1 MLGRGE
7 SVIVRKISVRD
18 RETDMPGPLAG
29 IRVIDVTEGAQ
40 GPWAGALLADLGAD
54 VIKVEKSEGEMMRKG
69 APRKRGQA
77 LPNMGMNHGKR
88 NISLDLKDPA
98 DQAIL
103 HDLIR
108 TADVFMENWRR
119 GVAKRLSVDFE
130 TLSAINPRLVY
141 ASASGFGE
149 TGRYAHKPTV
159 DNISQAMAGYYSLN
173 GPKHGPWERPRFI
186 AIDFTSPLTFVQA
199 IQLGLISR
207 DKSGLGQH
215 VRCSQLETLMA
226 VGQVRAA
233 EYFASDEVP
242 QPMGSESA
250 WAVPSQAFKTAD
262 SWIMVDVTNEAQW
275 RALCAALRLDV
286 LAEDPEYATNAARVE
301 HRDALIERLQAAFI
315 RYTAHR
321 WDEILSAA
329 GVPSSMITVDIEDL
343 YTDTQVVANGLVVT
357 REHPSVG
364 WVRTNAVPW
373 DFSDTPAVYGPLA
386 SPLDGDRASVLAEL
400 EGPQRSD
407 SADIPGSIS
416 KSAPLTG
423 LRVLDLTQGD
433 GAPFAAMQLG
443 DAGADVIKV
452 EPVGG
457 DWARPLGSAKI
468 SDEGDGPL
476 FMSMNRNKRSI
487 AIDLESDEGR
497 ALVRELARDVD
508 VVLHSFPKAGDAQ
521 RLGLDYA
528 ALWPDN
534 QALIYCDISTIERV
548 GPDADKPATDLTV
561 QARSGLPRFL
571 GVRGEAPLR
580 FGSNYAG
587 VTSAMYAVQAILAA
601 LYVRKR
607 TGRGQSISTSYLR
620 AMIATQQNYLTSFS
634 DPDDTTALTGFHT
647 MHLDKPAGG
656 TPTAD
661 GLIDFN
667 LSYSGNPPTVMR
679 ALMERLGTW
688 DDFAKAHPE
697 MEHPTTSYADQA
709 VARPFIEAGMQR
721 HTRDEVLRIL
731 DNELS
736 VMCAPVHD
744 YRSMFADPGVLEQET
759 LVTVNHPTRG
769 ATKLVGLP
777 WKLTD
782 TPGAITLAP
791 PTLGEHTND
800 VLAGMGLDVARIREL
815 RTQGVVA

>member
-1 MLGRGE
+1 MA
-7 SVIVRKISVRD
+7 
-18 RETDMPGPLAG
+18 GPLAG
-29 IRVIDVTEGAQ
+29 IRIIDVTEGAQ

-54 VIKVEKSEGEMMRKG
+54 VIKVEKAEGEMMRKG
-69 APRKRGQA
+69 GPRKRGQA

-103 HDLIR
+103 HDLVR

-119 GVAKRLSVDFE
+119 GVSKRLNVDFE
-130 TLSAINPRLVY
+130 TLSSINPRLVY

-173 GPKHGPWERPRFI
+173 GPKNGPWERPRFI

-199 IQLGLISR
+199 IQLGLLAR

-233 EYFASDEVP
+233 EYFESADIP
-242 QPMGSESA
+242 QPMGSESS

-262 SWIMVDVTNEAQW
+262 SWVMVDVTNEDQW
-275 RALCAALRLDV
+275 HALCHALGLDS
-286 LAEDPEYATNAARVE
+286 LADEPDYATNAARVE
-301 HRDALIERLQAAFI
+301 HRDALSERLQPAFI

-321 WDEILSAA
+321 WDEILGAA
-329 GVPSSMITVDIEDL
+329 GVPASVITVDIEDM
-343 YTDTQVVANGLVVT
+343 YTDPQVVANDLIVK
-357 REHPSVG
+357 RDHPSVG

-373 DFSDTPAVYGPLA
+373 DLSDTQAVYGPLA
-386 SPLDGDRASVLAEL
+386 SGLDEDRDSVLTEL
-400 EGPQRSD
+400 ESLKGKET
-407 SADIPGSIS
+407 ADVPGSIS
-416 KSAPLTG
+416 RGGAPLAG

-457 DWARPLGSAKI
+457 DWARPLGTARI
-468 SDEGDGPL
+468 SNHGDGPL
-476 FMSMNRNKRSI
+476 FMSMNRNKRSV
-487 AIDLESDEGR
+487 AIDLETEDGR
-497 ALVRELARDVD
+497 ALVRDLAKDVD
-508 VVLHSFPKAGDAQ
+508 VVLHSFPKADDAR
-521 RLGLDYA
+521 RLGLDYET
-528 ALWPDN
+528 LWQDN
-534 QALIYCDISTIERV
+534 KALIYCDISTIERV

-561 QARSGLPRFL
+561 QARTGLPRFL
-571 GVRGEAPLR
+571 GQRGEAPLR

-587 VTSAMYAVQAILAA
+587 VTSSMYAVQAILAA
-601 LYVRKR
+601 LYVRRR

-634 DPDDTTALTGFHT
+634 DADDLSNPTGFHT
-647 MHLDKPAGG
+647 SHLDKPSGG
-656 TPTAD
+656 TPTKD

-667 LSYSGNPPTVMR
+667 LSYSRNPPTVVR
-679 ALMERLGTW
+679 ELLERVGTW

-709 VARPFIEAGMQR
+709 LARPFINAGFLR
-721 HTRDEVLRIL
+721 LSRDEVLNIL
-731 DNELS
+731 DAKLG

-744 YRSMFADPGVLEQET
+744 YGSLFADPGVLEQET

-769 ATKLVGLP
+769 ATKQVGLP

-782 TPGAITLAP
+782 SPGAIRLAP
-791 PTLGEHTND
+791 PTLGEHTEN
-800 VLAGMGLDVARIREL
+800 VLAGMGLPTGRIQEL
-815 RTQGVVA
+815 RAQGVIA